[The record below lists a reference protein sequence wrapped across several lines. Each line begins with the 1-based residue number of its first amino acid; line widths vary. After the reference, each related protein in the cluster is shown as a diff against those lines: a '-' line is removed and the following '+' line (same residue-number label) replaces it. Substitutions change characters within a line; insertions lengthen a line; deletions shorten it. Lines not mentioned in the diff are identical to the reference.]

1 MCLPFPIGRRYR
13 PRLCLTVLRLMVP
26 YLMVPY
32 LTGPHLMGQRLMVP
46 HLMGQRLMV
55 PHLVDPVEPV
65 ASVEP
70 MRYWN
75 TDTKQP
81 LLRRRDF
88 ASW

>member
-1 MCLPFPIGRRYR
+1 MGP
-13 PRLCLTVLRLMVP
+13 RLMVQH
-26 YLMVPY
+26 LRM
-32 LTGPHLMGQRLMVP
+32 LHLMRVSLMA
-46 HLMGQRLMV
+46 

-65 ASVEP
+65 GSVEP

>member
-13 PRLCLTVLRLMVP
+13 PRLCLTVLCLTVLR
-26 YLMVPY
+26 LMVPY
-32 LTGPHLMGQRLMVP
+32 LTGPHLMGE
-46 HLMGQRLMV
+46 RLMV

>member
-32 LTGPHLMGQRLMVP
+32 LTGPHLTGP
-46 HLMGQRLMV
+46 HLMV